1 MAHIHL
7 TLTSPIDCLCDFT
20 YNFFWQHEGTELD
33 PDAVILHQ
41 LDTYHTYRQLVD
53 ELASGRNVHI
63 LGSVGKRFASS
74 LGVDIAYFGGS
85 GKSICAGSVFVD
97 GDIDTR
103 CGISMVAGAI
113 YVSGKMAKPMGNM
126 VEVASDT
133 VGYKKYIS
141 ITELLHNMAVDHGSG
156 GAGDA
161 DSRVVMFAD
170 DRNSFDG
177 TTLVLGDKIMRDTV
191 AARLDV
197 DATVIVRGDVS
208 LSTGI
213 LMRKGKVIVE
223 GDAGMNTG
231 VLLNGGRVVV
241 MGDTAEFAGAE
252 MRHGELIIGGKVH
265 GYIGANMK
273 EKEKG
278 KGGSIYV
285 KGNSGAKPIPPAK
298 VGVVDDV
305 GMLQK
310 ELGIGR
316 MEAMMYTRIGL

>member
-1 MAHIHL
+1 MHL
-7 TLTSPIDCLCDFT
+7 TLTAPIDCLCDST
-20 YNFFWQHEGTELD
+20 YNFFWQHKGADLD
-33 PDAVILHQ
+33 PDAVIPHQ
-41 LDTYHTYRQLVD
+41 LDTDYTYRQLVD
-53 ELASGRNVHI
+53 ELASGRNIHI
-63 LGSVGKRFASS
+63 SGSVGKRFASS

-113 YVSGKMAKPMGNM
+113 YVSGNMAEPMGNIL
-126 VEVASDT
+126 EVVSDMA
-133 VGYKKYIS
+133 GYKKYIS
-141 ITELLHNMAVDHGSG
+141 ITNILHNMAEDDGKCNDDCG
-156 GAGDA
+156 GEDD

-170 DRNSFDG
+170 NRNSFDG
-177 TTLVLGDKIMRDTV
+177 TTLVLSDAVMRDTV

-197 DATVIVRGDVS
+197 DATVIVKGDVS

-213 LMRKGKVIVE
+213 LMRKGKVIVG
-223 GDAGMNTG
+223 GDAGMNAG
-231 VLLNGGRVVV
+231 VLLNGGRVIV
-241 MGDTAEFAGAE
+241 MGDTGEFAGAE
-252 MRHGELIIGGKVH
+252 MRHGEIIAGGKVH
-265 GYIGANMK
+265 GYIGANM
-273 EKEKG
+273 

-310 ELGIGR
+310 ALGIGR

>member
-1 MAHIHL
+1 MHL
-7 TLTSPIDCLCDFT
+7 TLASPVDCLCDST

-33 PDAVILHQ
+33 PDAAIPHQ
-41 LDTYHTYRQLVD
+41 LDTDYTYRQLVD

-103 CGISMVAGAI
+103 CGISMVAGAV
-113 YVSGKMAKPMGNM
+113 YASGKMAKPIGNI
-126 VEVASDT
+126 VEVVSDT
-133 VGYKKYIS
+133 QGYKKYIS
-141 ITELLHNMAVDHGSG
+141 ITELLHNMAVDNGSG
-156 GAGDA
+156 GDG
-161 DSRVVMFAD
+161 DSRIVMFAD

-191 AARLDV
+191 AARLDT
-197 DATVIVRGDVS
+197 DATVIIRGDVS

-231 VLLNGGRVVV
+231 VLLNGGRIIV

-252 MRHGELIIGGKVH
+252 MRHGELITGGKVQ
-265 GYIGANMK
+265 GYIGANM
-273 EKEKG
+273 

-305 GMLQK
+305 VMLQK

>member
-1 MAHIHL
+1 MHL
-7 TLTSPIDCLCDFT
+7 TLTSPVDCLCDST
-20 YNFFWQHEGTELD
+20 YNFFWQHKGAELD
-33 PDAVILHQ
+33 PDAVIPHQ
-41 LDTYHTYRQLVD
+41 LDTDYTYRQLVD
-53 ELASGRNVHI
+53 ELASGRNMHI

-74 LGVDIAYFGGS
+74 LGVAIAYFGGS

-113 YVSGKMAKPMGNM
+113 YVSGNMAEPMGNI
-126 VEVASDT
+126 VEVVSDMG
-133 VGYKKYIS
+133 GYKKYIS
-141 ITELLHNMAVDHGSG
+141 ITNILHNVAEDNDVGNG
-156 GAGDA
+156 G
-161 DSRVVMFAD
+161 DSRSVMFAD

-177 TTLVLGDKIMRDTV
+177 TTLILGDGVMRDTV

-197 DATVIVRGDVS
+197 DVTVIVKGDVS

-213 LMRKGKVIVE
+213 LMRKGKLIVE

-231 VLLNGGRVVV
+231 VLLNGGRVIV
-241 MGDTAEFAGAE
+241 MGDTGEFAGAE
-252 MRHGELIIGGKVH
+252 MRRGELITGGKVH
-265 GYIGANMK
+265 GYIGANMG
-273 EKEKG
+273 G

-298 VGVVDDV
+298 VSVVDDV

-316 MEAMMYTRIGL
+316 MESMMYTRIGL

>member
-1 MAHIHL
+1 MHL
-7 TLTSPIDCLCDFT
+7 TLASPIDCLCDST

-33 PDAVILHQ
+33 PDAVIPHQ
-41 LDTYHTYRQLVD
+41 LDTDYTYRQLVD
-53 ELASGRNVHI
+53 ELASSRNIHI
-63 LGSVGKRFASS
+63 SGSVGKRFASS

-103 CGISMVAGAI
+103 CGISMIAGAI

-126 VEVASDT
+126 VEVVSDT
-133 VGYKKYIS
+133 QGYKKYIS
-141 ITELLHNMAVDHGSG
+141 ITWILHNI
-156 GAGDA
+156 AGDNGGS
-161 DSRVVMFAD
+161 DGDPRVVPGVVIFAD

-177 TTLVLGDKIMRDTV
+177 TTLILGDGIMRDTI

-197 DATVIVRGDVS
+197 DTNVIVRGDVS

-213 LMRKGKVIVE
+213 LMRKGRVIVG

-231 VLLNGGRVVV
+231 VLLNGGRVIVR
-241 MGDTAEFAGAE
+241 GDTAEFAGAE
-252 MRHGELIIGGKVH
+252 MRQGELITGGKVH
-265 GYIGANMK
+265 GYIGANM
-273 EKEKG
+273 

-298 VGVVDDV
+298 VGGVDDV